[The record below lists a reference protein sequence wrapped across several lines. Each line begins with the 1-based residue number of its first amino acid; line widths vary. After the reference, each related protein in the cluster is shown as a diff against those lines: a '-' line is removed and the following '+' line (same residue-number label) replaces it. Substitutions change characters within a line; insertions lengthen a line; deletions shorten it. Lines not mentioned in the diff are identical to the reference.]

1 MDISEVLGTTV
12 NALFFFAG
20 LGCVF
25 AGLYFAFRSRRLWL
39 FIVLALCSIFFVD
52 ATWVDF
58 SRMAVMT
65 MRHAPIH
72 SADRKH
78 VAIISWTL
86 SSDSRGYNVHVR
98 LRSRYSPFA
107 TEVLTGTAQ
116 NPSFPEVLWTDDKHL
131 LVSYPKD
138 GRIEKCQK
146 PLREPFRES
155 EVMRRE

>member
-12 NALFFFAG
+12 NALFYFAV

-25 AGLYFAFRSRRLWL
+25 AGLYFAFRSRRVWL
-39 FIVLALCSIFFVD
+39 FIVVAFCSIFLED
-52 ATWVDF
+52 RWIEF

-65 MRHAPIH
+65 VHHAPIY
-72 SADRKH
+72 SPDRKH

-107 TEVLTGTAQ
+107 TEVFTGIVQ
-116 NPSFPEVLWTDDKHL
+116 NPSYPEVLWTDDKHL
-131 LVSYPKD
+131 LVSYPKE
-138 GRIEKCQK
+138 GGIERCQK
-146 PLREPFRES
+146 PLGAIQGVEVTCRE
-155 EVMRRE
+155 